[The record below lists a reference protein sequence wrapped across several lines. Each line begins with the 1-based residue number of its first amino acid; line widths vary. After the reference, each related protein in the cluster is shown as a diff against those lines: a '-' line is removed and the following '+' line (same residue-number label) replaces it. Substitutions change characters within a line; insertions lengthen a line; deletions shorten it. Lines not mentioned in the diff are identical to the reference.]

1 MTQYIVDLGLGNVF
15 AFLGAA
21 LAFLLAG
28 IGSSIGVSIAG
39 QAGSGVVAEDTDKFV
54 NVMILEA
61 LPSTQGIYGFVIA
74 FMIISKITAAGAGGL
89 DIPSGVYLLM
99 AALPMGIV
107 GMFSAIYQGKVAAAS
122 IGIVAKRSQDMVKGI
137 ILTLMVE
144 LFAIF
149 AILVSILMIGRV

>member
-1 MTQYIVDLGLGNVF
+1 MFSDFILPNNLGDVF

-21 LAFLLAG
+21 LAFLLAAS
-28 IGSSIGVSIAG
+28 GSAKGVSIAG
-39 QAGSGVVAEDTDKFV
+39 EAGSGVVAEDGEKFV
-54 NVMILEA
+54 SVMILEA

-74 FMIISKITAAGAGGL
+74 FMIISKIGGL
-89 DIPSGVYLLM
+89 DIADGMFLLM
-99 AALPMGIV
+99 AGLPMGFV
-107 GMFSAIYQGKVAAAS
+107 GMFSGVYQGRVAAAS

-149 AILVSILMIGRV
+149 AILVSILMIGKV

>member
-1 MTQYIVDLGLGNVF
+1 MFREFILSNNLGDIF

-21 LAFLLAG
+21 LAFILAG
-28 IGSSIGVSIAG
+28 IGSSIGVAIAG
-39 QAGSGVVAEDTDKFV
+39 QAGSGVVAEDGEKFV
-54 NVMILEA
+54 SVMILEA

-74 FMIISKITAAGAGGL
+74 FMIISKIGNLDVQTGL
-89 DIPSGVYLLM
+89 FLLI
-99 AALPMGIV
+99 AALPMGLV
-107 GMFSAIYQGKVAAAS
+107 GIFSGIYQGKVSAAS

-149 AILVSILMIGRV
+149 AILVSILMIGKV

>member
-1 MTQYIVDLGLGNVF
+1 MFGDYIVSNNLGDLF

-21 LAFLLAG
+21 VAFLFAG
-28 IGSSIGVSIAG
+28 IGSAKGVSIAG
-39 QAGSGVVAEDTDKFV
+39 EAGSGVVAEDSDKFV
-54 NVMILEA
+54 PVMILEA

-74 FMIISKITAAGAGGL
+74 FMIFSKIGGL
-89 DIPSGVYLLM
+89 DLSQGLFLL
-99 AALPMGIV
+99 AAGLPMGFV
-107 GMFSAIYQGKVAAAS
+107 GMFSGIYQGRVAAAA

-149 AILVSILMIGRV
+149 AILVSILMIGKV